1 MYGDKLILHFIIHLN
16 DECKRIWRMKEFK
29 SKTKKKFNWNLEDL
43 FEEKFEEGKTLIL
56 DNFETFDLDSKFMS
70 VKNFSLK
77 NIKLRKEKELL
88 KYISKLKDFI
98 QNPMNEES

>member
-1 MYGDKLILHFIIHLN
+1 M
-16 DECKRIWRMKEFK
+16 
-29 SKTKKKFNWNLEDL
+29 
-43 FEEKFEEGKTLIL
+43 IL